1 MIKTYV
7 LDTNVLIQAPYDVN
21 CFEENYIVLP
31 MVVLEELDNL
41 KKAEGERGAN
51 ARASIRML
59 EQLRMRGDLLK
70 GVTLEN
76 GGTLRVE
83 KNYVD
88 VELPPDLPEE
98 KADNRILKVC
108 RGLTEQ
114 QDAGEPEREK
124 PPRIILVTKDI
135 LLRIK
140 AQIIGIRAEDFITEQ
155 VSDRD
160 EQYTG
165 RCEVFIP
172 EEDVKERSEESRVG
186 KEC

>member
-7 LDTNVLIQAPYDVN
+7 LDTNVLIQAPYAVN

-108 RGLTEQ
+108 RADRT
-114 QDAGEPEREK
+114 AGRGGAGTGEAAPDY
-124 PPRIILVTKDI
+124 TCDQGYS
-135 LLRIK
+135 
-140 AQIIGIRAEDFITEQ
+140 AAHQGTNY
-155 VSDRD
+155 RD
-160 EQYTG
+160 TG
-165 RCEVFIP
+165 
-172 EEDVKERSEESRVG
+172 
-186 KEC
+186 

>member
-7 LDTNVLIQAPYDVN
+7 LDTNVLIQAPYAVN

-59 EQLRMRGDLLK
+59 EQLR
-70 GVTLEN
+70 
-76 GGTLRVE
+76 
-83 KNYVD
+83 
-88 VELPPDLPEE
+88 
-98 KADNRILKVC
+98 
-108 RGLTEQ
+108 
-114 QDAGEPEREK
+114 
-124 PPRIILVTKDI
+124 
-135 LLRIK
+135 IK

-172 EEDVKERSEESRVG
+172 EEDVKEFKKKGIPVDKAYISDESGGHSCPQLWENQFLLLKADQSVKKTLLGRVQG
-186 KEC
+186 DRIVPREYKKSKP

>member
-7 LDTNVLIQAPYDVN
+7 LDTNVLIQAPYAVN

-108 RGLTEQ
+108 R
-114 QDAGEPEREK
+114 
-124 PPRIILVTKDI
+124 
-135 LLRIK
+135 
-140 AQIIGIRAEDFITEQ
+140 
-155 VSDRD
+155 
-160 EQYTG
+160 
-165 RCEVFIP
+165 
-172 EEDVKERSEESRVG
+172 
-186 KEC
+186 

>member
-7 LDTNVLIQAPYDVN
+7 LDTNVLIQAPYAVN

-108 RGLTEQ
+108 RGLTE
-114 QDAGEPEREK
+114 DRSLWFK
-124 PPRIILVTKDI
+124 K
-135 LLRIK
+135 
-140 AQIIGIRAEDFITEQ
+140 ED
-155 VSDRD
+155 
-160 EQYTG
+160 
-165 RCEVFIP
+165 
-172 EEDVKERSEESRVG
+172 
-186 KEC
+186 

>member
-1 MIKTYV
+1 M
-7 LDTNVLIQAPYDVN
+7 
-21 CFEENYIVLP
+21 
-31 MVVLEELDNL
+31 
-41 KKAEGERGAN
+41 
-51 ARASIRML
+51 
-59 EQLRMRGDLLK
+59 
-70 GVTLEN
+70 
-76 GGTLRVE
+76 E

-172 EEDVKERSEESRVG
+172 EEDVKEFKKKGFLWIKHTYLTKAVDTAVRSCG
-186 KEC
+186 KTSFCF

>member
-7 LDTNVLIQAPYDVN
+7 LDTNVLIQAPYAVN

-108 RGLTEQ
+108 RGLAEQ

-140 AQIIGIRAEDFITEQ
+140 AQKIGRAH
-155 VSDRD
+155 V
-160 EQYTG
+160 
-165 RCEVFIP
+165 
-172 EEDVKERSEESRVG
+172 
-186 KEC
+186 

>member
-7 LDTNVLIQAPYDVN
+7 LDTNVLIQAPYAVN

-88 VELPPDLPEE
+88 VELPPDLP
-98 KADNRILKVC
+98 AG
-108 RGLTEQ
+108 RGG
-114 QDAGEPEREK
+114 AGTGEAAPDY
-124 PPRIILVTKDI
+124 TCDQGYS
-135 LLRIK
+135 
-140 AQIIGIRAEDFITEQ
+140 AAHQGTNY
-155 VSDRD
+155 RD
-160 EQYTG
+160 TG
-165 RCEVFIP
+165 
-172 EEDVKERSEESRVG
+172 
-186 KEC
+186 

>member
-7 LDTNVLIQAPYDVN
+7 LDTNVLIQAPYAVN

-59 EQLRMRGDLLK
+59 EQLR
-70 GVTLEN
+70 
-76 GGTLRVE
+76 
-83 KNYVD
+83 
-88 VELPPDLPEE
+88 
-98 KADNRILKVC
+98 
-108 RGLTEQ
+108 
-114 QDAGEPEREK
+114 
-124 PPRIILVTKDI
+124 
-135 LLRIK
+135 IK

-172 EEDVKERSEESRVG
+172 EEDVKEFKKKGFLWIKHTYLTKAVDTAVRSCG
-186 KEC
+186 KTSFCF